1 MRFLRKAPPLAE
13 EASPVPG
20 EASPTAGATALLLAL
35 LVAVLYGR
43 HLGEGLL
50 ADDFLYARW
59 ARQGWDVLLRHVT
72 VASTPQMIRPLPGL
86 LWELTR
92 SPVGPFVLHLLS
104 LLLHWGN
111 GVLLAAFLRR
121 RGVGGQAA
129 LAVAALFLAFP
140 LLTEP
145 VIWASASFDLWACLF
160 ALAALSVVA
169 AGEGGAAPGA
179 GLFLLALFCKE
190 SVLPLPFL
198 LPLLLPWRQARR
210 PALAMLLVAGG
221 YLVFRFAL
229 FHGPGGYL
237 EDNGSSLLFSL
248 KVLPT
253 LRSIF
258 LRTPLRLFVPLKRAG
273 ALTPLC
279 ALLSALLLGAV
290 LAPWLRELRELRER
304 GDRALGA
311 PLRAAAAFG
320 LTILPVLPIFSLGI
334 DQEGSR
340 MIYFPAAIGL
350 AACGLGMSRL
360 PRLPPASRFAL
371 AGLLLYWSAATLW
384 NGRAWTAAAAE
395 VARARAAL
403 AELAPRL
410 PPRSQVA
417 VAGHDSWQGA
427 FAWRNGLTAA
437 AEVDGLPGG
446 HLWTLGTAAVVED
459 PGPWLGRSLFE
470 VGLGPR
476 GELRDRTAC
485 ARALLM
491 ASGAAPSLASW
502 PVAAAPDPGGDPVT
516 EVVLPLASLITP
528 AGDLAVRL
536 QLGSCRPRTAVSGAL
551 FWLFSDSRKFEA
563 TDSLP
568 FAVGPR
574 TPPEV
579 VIHLFSPRL
588 PEKTRPHERITLLLD
603 LPRELTRCVV
613 GARVVAVPAICR
625 Q

>member
-1 MRFLRKAPPLAE
+1 MSSPGK
-13 EASPVPG
+13 ASPSTEG
-20 EASPTAGATALLLAL
+20 ASPDAGTTALLLAL

-59 ARQGWDVLLRHVT
+59 ARLGWGELLRHVT

-92 SPVGPFVLHLLS
+92 SPAGPLVLHALS
-104 LLLHWGN
+104 LLLHLGN
-111 GVLLAAFLRR
+111 GLLLAAFLRR
-121 RGVGGQAA
+121 RGVGSQAA
-129 LAVAALFLAFP
+129 LAAAALFLAFP
-140 LLTEP
+140 LSTEP

-160 ALAALSVVA
+160 ALAALVVVA
-169 AGEGGAAPGA
+169 PGEESRPLSRAALAA
-179 GLFLLALFCKE
+179 GLFLLALLCKE

-210 PALAMLLVAGG
+210 PAFAMILVAGV
-221 YLVFRFAL
+221 YLIFRFFL

-237 EDNGSSLLFSL
+237 GDNGSSLLFSL
-248 KVLPT
+248 KVLPV

-258 LRTPLRLFVPLKRAG
+258 LRTPLRIFVPFKRPG
-273 ALTPLC
+273 ALAPLF

-290 LAPWLRELRELRER
+290 LAPWLRDLRDLR
-304 GDRALGA
+304 DRALGA

-320 LTILPVLPIFSLGI
+320 LTLLPVLPIFSLGI

-350 AACGLGMSRL
+350 AACGLGVPRL
-360 PRLPPASRFAL
+360 PRASRYAL
-371 AGLLLYWSAATLW
+371 VGLFLYWSAATLW

-395 VARARAAL
+395 VSRTRTAL

-437 AEVDGLPGG
+437 AEIDGLPGG

-459 PGPWLGRSLFE
+459 PGRWLGRSLFE
-470 VGLGPR
+470 VRLEPG
-476 GELRDRTAC
+476 GELLDRTAC
-485 ARALLM
+485 ARALLP
-491 ASGAAPSLASW
+491 AAGPLPQSLASW
-502 PVAAAPDPGGDPVT
+502 PVAAGPDPGGDAVT
-516 EVVLPLASLITP
+516 EVVLRAAPLVPP

-536 QLGSCRPRTAVSGAL
+536 ELGACRPRAAISGTL
-551 FWLFSDSRKFEA
+551 FWLFADSRKFEA

-579 VIHLFSPRL
+579 VIPLFPPL
-588 PEKTRPHERITLLLD
+588 PKTRPHERITLLLD
-603 LPRELTRCVV
+603 LPRELAPCVV
-613 GARVVAVPAICR
+613 GARVVATPAICR

>member
-1 MRFLRKAPPLAE
+1 
-13 EASPVPG
+13 
-20 EASPTAGATALLLAL
+20 

-59 ARQGWDVLLRHVT
+59 ARQGWGVLLRHVT
-72 VASTPQMIRPLPGL
+72 VSSTPQMIRPLPGL

-92 SPVGPFVLHLLS
+92 SPAGPLALHALS
-104 LLLHWGN
+104 LLLHLGN
-111 GVLLAAFLRR
+111 GLLLAAFLRR
-121 RGVGGQAA
+121 RGVGNQAA

-140 LLTEP
+140 LSTEP

-160 ALAALSVVA
+160 ALAALVVVA
-169 AGEGGAAPGA
+169 RGEESLPLGRAALAA
-179 GLFLLALFCKE
+179 GLFLLALLCKE

-198 LPLLLPWRQARR
+198 LPLLLPWRQARP
-210 PALAMLLVAGG
+210 PAFAMILVVGV
-221 YLVFRFAL
+221 YLIFRFAL

-237 EDNGSSLLFSL
+237 GDNGSSLLFSL

-258 LRTPLRLFVPLKRAG
+258 LRTPLRLFVPFKRAG
-273 ALTPLC
+273 ALTPLF

-290 LAPWLRELRELRER
+290 LAPWLREIRDLR
-304 GDRALGA
+304 DRALGA

-320 LTILPVLPIFSLGI
+320 LTLLPVLPIFSLGI

-350 AACGLGMSRL
+350 AACGLGVSRL
-360 PRLPPASRFAL
+360 PRLPQTSRYAL
-371 AGLLLYWSAATLW
+371 AGLLVYWSAATLW

-395 VARARAAL
+395 VSRTRAAL
-403 AELAPRL
+403 AELTPRL
-410 PPRSQVA
+410 PTRSQVV

-437 AEVDGLPGG
+437 AVVDGLPGG

-459 PGPWLGRSLFE
+459 PAPWLGRNLFE
-470 VGLGPR
+470 AGFGAS

-485 ARALLM
+485 AQALL
-491 ASGAAPSLASW
+491 ASPGSLPTSLASW
-502 PVAAAPDPGGDPVT
+502 PVAAGPDPGGDPVT
-516 EVVLPLASLITP
+516 EVVLPVAPLVPPT
-528 AGDLAVRL
+528 GDLAVRL
-536 QLGSCRPRTAVSGAL
+536 RLGACRPRAATSGTL
-551 FWLFSDSRKFEA
+551 SWLFADSRKFEA
-563 TDSLP
+563 TDALP
-568 FAVGPR
+568 FVVGPR

-579 VIHLFSPRL
+579 VIHLFSPVPPL
-588 PEKTRPHERITLLLD
+588 PHTRPYERITLLLD
-603 LPRELTRCVV
+603 LPRELAPCVV
-613 GARVVAVPAICR
+613 GARIVAAPAICR